1 MTWYKCLLLLVTS
14 SVQKFSLTKWLISA
28 SVLGLLATIT
38 RNVPKQQYRL
48 WMGSRLALS
57 ASRCSWSVPKMPTN
71 RTGELLSS
79 SSVRDTTMIVLHSHH
94 RLFPFNQLL
103 IFVPQILYHF
113 HISKHY
119 LIFLYLSFCYVWPSH
134 CVHCYNSTFSVMYSV
149 CTVPCVLSVC
159 LSTTDVCSYST
170 CSPVQLMY
178 SSRSLCSLL
187 TVVNIVFTLL
197 IVYVYFVFMFL

>member
-134 CVHCYNSTFSVMYSV
+134 CVHAIIAHSLL
-149 CTVPCVLSVC
+149 CTVSVLFLACCLSVC
-159 LSTTDVCSYST
+159 PPQMFVRTVRA
-170 CSPVQLMY
+170 V
-178 SSRSLCSLL
+178 LCSWCIHLVL
-187 TVVNIVFTLL
+187 CAHCWLLL
-197 IVYVYFVFMFL
+197 ISSLLYL